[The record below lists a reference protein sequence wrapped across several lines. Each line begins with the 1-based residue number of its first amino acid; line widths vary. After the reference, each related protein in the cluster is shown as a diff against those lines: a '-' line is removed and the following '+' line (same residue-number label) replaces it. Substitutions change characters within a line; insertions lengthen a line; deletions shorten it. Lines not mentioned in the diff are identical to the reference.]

1 MGNIRAFGDLRLV
14 DDVSAAD
21 WIVSSVRNFQHDV
34 GSLLPV
40 TFEAYARVLHPALRD
55 STGGDEVEVTW
66 ADVAAANGRVAH
78 AGMEWVAI
86 TGDWTF
92 MTQGGQAGLW
102 DHPPSIG
109 SLPQRTAT
117 TLADVLQR
125 FTQDPSDCWFAVW
138 DGYGNDPFPPGTVPL
153 IAMPHRAMALLR
165 GPLSAAGLDFSSR
178 RWPESASL
186 WWPGDRAWCVATDI
200 DLMSTYVGGT
210 RACIDAVL
218 ADESTRCLR
227 NQRRPERALAGRH
240 HQPDSRSAASACYE
254 LSAATNS
261 SWRYPRAI
269 RMPYSGFCFVAS
281 VAVSSQPSPS
291 IPRISPA
298 ATRR

>member
-1 MGNIRAFGDLRLV
+1 VGDSRAFGDLRLV

-21 WIVSSVRNFQHDV
+21 WIVSSVRNFQYDV

-40 TFEAYARVLHPALRD
+40 TFEAYARVLHPAVRD
-55 STGGDEVEVTW
+55 GTAGDEVHVTW

-86 TGDWTF
+86 TRDWSF
-92 MTQGGQAGLW
+92 MTQGRQAGLW

-117 TLADVLQR
+117 TLAEVLRR

-153 IAMPHRAMALLR
+153 VAMPNRAMALLR
-165 GPLSAAGLDFSSR
+165 GPLSAAGSAFSSR

-200 DLMSTYVGGT
+200 DLMSTYVCGT
-210 RACIDAVL
+210 RACIEAVL
-218 ADESTRCLR
+218 ADESLEAFEVSVDQTVHWRSDTINPTPEPPPAPTTSR
-227 NQRRPERALAGRH
+227 APRPAPPGDTPG
-240 HQPDSRSAASACYE
+240 Q
-254 LSAATNS
+254 
-261 SWRYPRAI
+261 
-269 RMPYSGFCFVAS
+269 
-281 VAVSSQPSPS
+281 
-291 IPRISPA
+291 
-298 ATRR
+298 